1 MMKKFVVIITL
12 LAMAISLCACSNSRD
27 KIILHEGEFT
37 VIRTEWTYGGHHVA
51 ILEYNNKRV
60 LIRIDAAEFACWDEG
75 DTVIGLLTSDQS
87 GFSIGEKSH
96 FVCWSQEVAEMQ

>member
-37 VIRTEWTYGGHHVA
+37 VIRTEWTYGGHHAA

-60 LIRIDAAEFACWDEG
+60 LIRINAAEFTCWDEG
-75 DTVIGLLTSDQS
+75 DTVNGLLTPAQS
-87 GFSIGEKSH
+87 GFSIGEKSYL
-96 FVCWSQEVAEMQ
+96 VYWSQEVAEMQ